1 MSVFTS
7 AREKQLWSWSAAV
20 ILAIILSLFA
30 GRPLARFFGDQNIQ
44 AAIFAFGML
53 LTAIAM
59 CLHAI
64 KVKPGRIELAVLFGI
79 AAVYIMLILR
89 LGVPERSHLFEYSVL
104 AICIHK
110 ALMERS
116 KHIKTS
122 NPAIL
127 ALAITIVI
135 GALDECIQILLP
147 ARVFDP
153 VDIVFNSFVAA
164 LAIGSQVVLFWVRRW
179 VQKRT

>member
-7 AREKQLWSWSAAV
+7 AREKQLWSWTFAV
-20 ILAIILSLFA
+20 LLAIFISLFA
-30 GRPLARFFGDQNIQ
+30 GRPLARFFGDQNMQ
-44 AAIFAFGML
+44 AAIFAFGMF
-53 LTAIAM
+53 LTASAM
-59 CLHAI
+59 LIHAI
-64 KVKPGRIELAVLFGI
+64 KSKPSRIELSILFGI

-116 KHIKTS
+116 NNIKMP

-127 ALAITIVI
+127 AMAITIVI
-135 GALDECIQILLP
+135 GALDECLQIFLP
-147 ARVFDP
+147 TRVFDP
-153 VDIVFNSFVAA
+153 VDILFNSFVVA
-164 LAIGSQVVLFWVRRW
+164 LAIGSHVFLVWIRHW
-179 VQKRT
+179 VQKPK